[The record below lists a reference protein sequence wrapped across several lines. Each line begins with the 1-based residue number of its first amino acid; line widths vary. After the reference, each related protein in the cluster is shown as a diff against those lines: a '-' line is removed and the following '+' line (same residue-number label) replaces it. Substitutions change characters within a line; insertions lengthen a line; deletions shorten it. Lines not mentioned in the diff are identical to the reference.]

1 MGKGVSLM
9 AVVKS
14 NAYGHGAA
22 LVARVVE
29 RSGEVDWLGVAS
41 LAEAEQLRQQD
52 ITLPIFVLS
61 YFRPFVPE
69 RLQWALSHKISF
81 MVYEAEQLDLLE
93 QAAKHAGKRAHV
105 HVKLETGMARL
116 GLMPEAAQSFIE
128 RIIHSPYLKLEGL
141 ASHLATAESA
151 DQAFLNKQVA
161 AYEEFVKA
169 QSGKLPTDLMLHLAC
184 SAAISTAPQ
193 THFSQVRLGLA
204 LYGLWPSDENRLEA
218 TKLHPD
224 FSLSPTLTWKTQ
236 VIEVQQ
242 LPANT
247 PVGYDRTY
255 VTKKLTTMA
264 VLPVGYW
271 DGYDRKLSNSGH
283 VLVRGTRVPI
293 IGRICMNI
301 AMVDVTS
308 VLDVAVGDEV
318 VLLGTQGQASITA
331 DELAQT
337 IGTINYE
344 VVTRINPELPRL
356 LV

>member
-1 MGKGVSLM
+1 
-9 AVVKS
+9 
-14 NAYGHGAA
+14 
-22 LVARVVE
+22 
-29 RSGEVDWLGVAS
+29 
-41 LAEAEQLRQQD
+41 
-52 ITLPIFVLS
+52 
-61 YFRPFVPE
+61 
-69 RLQWALSHKISF
+69 LQWALSHKISF